1 MDSFVI
7 GLDVGGT
14 NIKLG
19 IVSSTGRVI
28 AKNVLPTK
36 SFVRDKRK
44 LIEVM
49 ISSCRDIIQRHNL
62 SSKNILG
69 IGIGLPGL
77 VDFKRGMVR
86 TLINIYGWKDVP
98 LKKILEKVLQKPVF
112 VDNDVNL
119 MALGEWKFGAGRGY
133 ENIFCV
139 TLGTGVGGAF
149 ILNNELYRGEG
160 FTAGEFGHVP
170 LNEHGSRCGC
180 GGYGCLEQYLGNRY
194 LTKRAREIFRIKDIT
209 LQKVGDLAGRGDRKA
224 LDFWQD
230 AAIHLGNGLVNVVN
244 LFNPRRIVIGGGV
257 ANNFRFFSKTLK
269 GIVKKRAMKIPA
281 AMAEILPARLGEDAG
296 IIGAQVLVN
305 GAINE

>member
-1 MDSFVI
+1 MDSVVI

-19 IVSSTGRVI
+19 IVSSSGRVI

-36 SFVRDKRK
+36 SFARDKRK
-44 LIEVM
+44 LIEVI
-49 ISSCRDIIQRHNL
+49 ISSCQDIIQKHHLHPR
-62 SSKNILG
+62 SILG

-86 TLINIYGWKDVP
+86 ILTNIYGWKDVP
-98 LKKILEKVLQKPVF
+98 LKAILEKIFRRPVF

-133 ENIFCV
+133 ANIFCV

-149 ILNNELYRGEG
+149 IVNNELYRGEG

-170 LNEHGSRCGC
+170 LNEQGPRCGC
-180 GGYGCLEQYLGNRY
+180 GGYGCLERYLGNRY
-194 LTKRAREIFRIKDIT
+194 LTKKAREIFKINDIT

-230 AAIHLGNGLVNVVN
+230 AAVHLGNGLVNVVN

-269 GIVKKRAMKIPA
+269 DTVKKRAMKIPA
-281 AMAEILPARLGEDAG
+281 AMVQILPARLGEEAA
-296 IIGAQVLVN
+296 IIGAQVLVK
-305 GAINE
+305 GAIDE